1 MFYSEVMHEKVVN
14 KNSLNSVNVFLCHY
28 ELVEIHGLK
37 AEEE

>member
-1 MFYSEVMHEKVVN
+1 MFYSDVMQEKVVN
-14 KNSLNSVNVFLCHY
+14 KEFKLIVFLCHY